1 MKQRKNHG
9 SRFIGYDNSAPTAW
23 YTLLGLLVVFI
34 TFFHFTILPT
44 LEIGTTH
51 VHAESQEV
59 FEARLKERE
68 AGARKEAHRQLFLQ
82 ELYHCES
89 TGNDHAVGD
98 GGDSIGGYQV
108 QETTLED
115 WLGRKVS
122 YDEYYSI
129 VTDYERIHP
138 LVYEAY
144 FERGESWRWKV
155 CTKKLMAKQ
164 SWEF

>member
-1 MKQRKNHG
+1 MRNKKNHA
-9 SRFIGYDNSAPTAW
+9 SRLIGYDNSAPTAW
-23 YTLLGLLVVFI
+23 YTLLFLMVGFVSFL
-34 TFFHFTILPT
+34 HFTFVPT
-44 LEIGTTH
+44 LQIGVTEA
-51 VHAESQEV
+51 HAESEEA
-59 FEARLKERE
+59 FEARLQE
-68 AGARKEAHRQLFLQ
+68 AKKEAHRQLFLA
-82 ELYHCES
+82 ELYDCES

-138 LVYEAY
+138 LVYDAY
-144 FERGESWRWKV
+144 FERGESWRWKI
-155 CTKKLMAKQ
+155 CTKKLMAKRT
-164 SWEF
+164 WEF